1 MWGFLFLKGLQRSKV
16 YFLLRIKLR
25 ASLQIGRVPFSMAGR
40 LCLINLV
47 ITGSLIHSFRIYK
60 WPVSLLKDFQLYN
73 RNFLWTKSIVYRK
86 LVTVAWDKCCL
97 PRNQGGL
104 GIRCVFSVNIRL
116 FLGSWL
122 FKLCLL
128 MVLVTIIW
136 YLVMWWSWGCP
147 VCIMLILS
155 FGYSD
160 LLLECRWIIGEHTL
174 KENFGLIID

>member
-1 MWGFLFLKGLQRSKV
+1 
-16 YFLLRIKLR
+16 
-25 ASLQIGRVPFSMAGR
+25 MAGR

-86 LVTVAWDKCCL
+86 LVTEAWDKCCL

-104 GIRCVFSVNIRL
+104 GIRCVFSVNIKL

-128 MVLVTIIW
+128 IVLVTII
-136 YLVMWWSWGCP
+136 
-147 VCIMLILS
+147 
-155 FGYSD
+155 
-160 LLLECRWIIGEHTL
+160 
-174 KENFGLIID
+174 